1 MEVNPSQLKIKD
13 MSTELKSLKGQFHSQ
28 KTNEM
33 ENTKLSL
40 TRFSGGKEGMKVQLT
55 MRAQDDFFTHITL
68 SHLLRLQSL
77 IKTETTQQ
85 VKYYK

>member
-1 MEVNPSQLKIKD
+1 

-33 ENTKLSL
+33 ENTEMSL

-55 MRAQDDFFTHITL
+55 LRTQDQFFTHITL
-68 SHLLRLQSL
+68 NKEEIKKL
-77 IKTETTQQ
+77 IKELQENFEL
-85 VKYYK
+85 

>member
-1 MEVNPSQLKIKD
+1 

-33 ENTKLSL
+33 ENTEMSL

-55 MRAQDDFFTHITL
+55 MRSQGDFFTHITL
-68 SHLLRLQSL
+68 NKEQIKVLISELQENFDL
-77 IKTETTQQ
+77 K
-85 VKYYK
+85 

>member
-1 MEVNPSQLKIKD
+1 

-33 ENTKLSL
+33 ENTEMSL

-55 MRAQDDFFTHITL
+55 MRTQDEFFTHITL
-68 SHLLRLQSL
+68 NKEEIKKL
-77 IKTETTQQ
+77 IKELQENFEL
-85 VKYYK
+85 

>member
-1 MEVNPSQLKIKD
+1 

-33 ENTKLSL
+33 ENTEMSL

-55 MRAQDDFFTHITL
+55 MRSQGDFFTHITL
-68 SHLLRLQSL
+68 NKEEIKTL
-77 IKTETTQQ
+77 IKELQENFEL
-85 VKYYK
+85 

>member
-1 MEVNPSQLKIKD
+1 

-33 ENTKLSL
+33 ENTEMSL

-55 MRAQDDFFTHITL
+55 MRSQDDFFTHITL
-68 SHLLRLQSL
+68 NKKEIQKL
-77 IKTETTQQ
+77 IKELQENFEL
-85 VKYYK
+85 